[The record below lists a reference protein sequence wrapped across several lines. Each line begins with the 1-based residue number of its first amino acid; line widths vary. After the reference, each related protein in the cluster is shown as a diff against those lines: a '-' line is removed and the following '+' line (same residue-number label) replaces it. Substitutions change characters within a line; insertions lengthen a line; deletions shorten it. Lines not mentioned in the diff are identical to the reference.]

1 MPDLF
6 HDMKRK
12 RVGYVSACVFLCVCV
27 CLVMMCLMIA
37 PHEKCLCANSKMIV
51 CFFESFT
58 ALWGFTDTV
67 LQGMYTSIL

>member
-6 HDMKRK
+6 YGTNRK
-12 RVGYVSACVFLCVCV
+12 RVGCDSAYAIVCV
-27 CLVMMCLMIA
+27 LVMMCLMIA

-51 CFFESFT
+51 CFESFT
-58 ALWGFTDTV
+58 ALLGFTDTV